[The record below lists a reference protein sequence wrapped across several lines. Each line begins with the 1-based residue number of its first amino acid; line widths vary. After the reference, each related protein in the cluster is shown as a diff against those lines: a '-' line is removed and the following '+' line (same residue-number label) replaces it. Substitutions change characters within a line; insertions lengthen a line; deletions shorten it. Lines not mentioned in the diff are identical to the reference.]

1 MSTSHNLDHGHAH
14 AHGWV
19 DDETTQDWEAEPI
32 YLPPAQKKVV
42 EKQLSMQ
49 LLAFR
54 DWVELKLKELKA
66 LTKPSFYLEMLVNA
80 FKLETVKPWL
90 PVLSEGL
97 NGFVAFATS
106 WLNAWLPSLGAAHQ
120 FSVTMGVHGHYH
132 LPFSV
137 QPTPKPIYLPAL
149 GMLLWGLGSNVLIN
163 GMPSAKQSSKGLQLC
178 GGFTPFTA
186 VHTGSASVFF
196 SEGRAARTFSGV
208 KGCVPLNQPPSALD
222 EWLKQLPPLQPLLT
236 RIKTCWPAFIEKVTR
251 AHGLVTKI
259 MDALKKVG
267 KVWEPVSELLG
278 LYKATVEAEKAS
290 TGPEKDALTF
300 KKEQLKSDLVSKYLE
315 ALVDKVVDLYKAFWK
330 AAQEGKLTHLLRT
343 WTWHPRLFKLLKFL
357 PGPWRLAWLIRALK
371 AARWLEQ
378 VAALIVADT
387 AKVLVEPL
395 IVANTS
401 PNVWIGGLD
410 VPPNDVLLEKWLTP
424 VMRLFPISNTPSG
437 AP

>member
-1 MSTSHNLDHGHAH
+1 MSLSNELDHAH
-14 AHGWV
+14 AHGPAGM
-19 DDETTQDWEAEPI
+19 DDETMRDWEAEPI
-32 YLPPAQKKVV
+32 HLPPAQKKGV

-54 DWVELKLKELKA
+54 DWVNAKMKALKA
-66 LTKPSFYLEMLVNA
+66 LTKSGFYLELLVNTL
-80 FKLETVKPWL
+80 KLEGVKPWL
-90 PVLSEGL
+90 PVLTEGL
-97 NGFVAFATS
+97 DGFVAFATS
-106 WLNAWLPSLGAAHQ
+106 WLNAWLPSWGAAYQ

-149 GMLLWGLGSNVLIN
+149 GMLMWGLSSNVLIN
-163 GMPSAKQSSKGLQLC
+163 GMPAAKQSSQGLQLC

-196 SEGRAARTFSGV
+196 GGGRAARTFSGV
-208 KGCVPLNQPPSALD
+208 KGCEPLDPPPSALD

-236 RIKTCWPAFIEKVTR
+236 RIKTRWPAFIERVTR
-251 AHGLVTKI
+251 AHALVSNILDT
-259 MDALKKVG
+259 LKRVG
-267 KVWEPVSELLG
+267 KVWEPVSDLLG
-278 LYKATVEAEKAS
+278 LYNTTVEAEKAS
-290 TGPEKDALTF
+290 TGPEKEALTF
-300 KKEQLKSDLVSKYLE
+300 KKEQLKSDLVSKYLD
-315 ALVDKVVDLYKAFWK
+315 ALLEYAIKQYKGFWK
-330 AAQEGKLTHLLRT
+330 AAREGKLTQLLRT

-378 VAALIVADT
+378 VASLIVADT

-401 PNVWIGGLD
+401 PNVWVGGLN
-410 VPPNDVLLEKWLTP
+410 VPPNAVLLEKWMAP
-424 VMRLFPISNTPSG
+424 VMRLFPLSTTPSE
-437 AP
+437 AT